1 MVGKILASLILFTC
15 IAFAENRVAQ
25 NIYEQ
30 NCVPCHKPLSI
41 SLDKIFFRYLIK
53 YSSEL
58 SVKSAMI
65 DFLKDPNIQTSAMT
79 NEQLRLL
86 GVKLKTHLS
95 DKKLEEAI
103 DIYWEHYKVF
113 GKLW

>member
-1 MVGKILASLILFTC
+1 MVKKLFVILVIFSAML
-15 IAFAENRVAQ
+15 FAEDTVEQ
-25 NIYEQ
+25 NIYEN
-30 NCVPCHKPLSI
+30 NCVTCHKPLSI
-41 SLDKIFFRYLIK
+41 GLDKIFFRYLIK

-79 NEQLRLL
+79 DEQLRLL
-86 GVKLKTHLS
+86 GVKLKTRLD
-95 DKKLEEAI
+95 DKELEEAI
-103 DIYWEHYKVF
+103 DIYWEQYKIF